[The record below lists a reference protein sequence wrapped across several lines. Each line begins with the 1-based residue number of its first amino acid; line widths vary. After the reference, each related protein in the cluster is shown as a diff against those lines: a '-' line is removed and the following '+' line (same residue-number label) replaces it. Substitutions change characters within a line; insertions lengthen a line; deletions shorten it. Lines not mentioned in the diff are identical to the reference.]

1 MQQGP
6 TMNINMLIN
15 GENEDKDTEIW
26 EEFKVK
32 RNFLTINIK
41 FYKKKNMIQVFILD
55 LECLKCNMMNIDLV
69 INEEK
74 F

>member
-41 FYKKKNMIQVFILD
+41 FYKKNMI
-55 LECLKCNMMNIDLV
+55 
-69 INEEK
+69 
-74 F
+74 